1 MNNDDYLVNSSLHN
15 LVHQVSEM
23 LKNATTDIL
32 EQEIAKRRH
41 ISNCRILAQKLKEK
55 APDLEGWLN
64 ANFGEYLQ

>member
-32 EQEIAKRRH
+32 EQEIDKRRH

-55 APDLEGWLN
+55 SPDLEDWLN

>member
-23 LKNATTDIL
+23 LKNATTGIL

-55 APDLEGWLN
+55 APDLEDWLN
-64 ANFGEYLQ
+64 ANFGEYL

>member
-1 MNNDDYLVNSSLHN
+1 MNKDDYLVNSSLHN

-41 ISNCRILAQKLKEK
+41 ISNCRILA
-55 APDLEGWLN
+55 
-64 ANFGEYLQ
+64 